1 MNAPEMHTEVM
12 ELARAKLVASR
23 AIDSSYDTFPRI
35 ARMAVL
41 DVQLS
46 LDYEPRREKVQIEE
60 AGLVES
66 HMRIAYSI
74 PNDREY
80 LRSGYPSEP
89 LLAEAA
95 ARQLWKWRTQDP
107 FVVVNTLTNI
117 LDTGLLD
124 RGELGELTGRHL
136 LLDAYH
142 QAVELEQRGRPEKTP
157 PISVPAVVL
166 SPSLICYTMM
176 GARRWFLTALRTISM
191 GSLFERHSR
200 MLSFVS
206 LTSGKWRMIL
216 A

>member
-1 MNAPEMHTEVM
+1 MNAPEMHTEVI
-12 ELARAKLVASR
+12 ELARAKLVASH
-23 AIDSSYDTFPRI
+23 AIDSSYDTFPCV
-35 ARMAVL
+35 AHMAVL

-46 LDYEPRREKVQIEE
+46 LDYEPCREKVQVEE

-80 LRSGYPSEP
+80 LQSGYPSEP

-95 ARQLWKWRTQDP
+95 ARQLWKWRMQDP

-124 RGELGELTGRHL
+124 HGVIPKRH
-136 LLDAYH
+136 
-142 QAVELEQRGRPEKTP
+142 P

-166 SPSLICYTMM
+166 SPLLRCYTMM
-176 GARRWFLTALRTISM
+176 GAWRRFLTALWTISM
-191 GSLFERHSR
+191 GSLFETHSR
-200 MLSFVS
+200 TLSFVS
-206 LTSGKWRMIL
+206 LTSEKWQMIL

>member
-12 ELARAKLVASR
+12 ELVRAKLVASR
-23 AIDSSYDTFPRI
+23 AIDSSYDTFPRV

-95 ARQLWKWRTQDP
+95 ARQLWKWRTHPHQHP
-107 FVVVNTLTNI
+107 RYWLARSRRI
-117 LDTGLLD
+117 
-124 RGELGELTGRHL
+124 RR
-136 LLDAYH
+136 AY
-142 QAVELEQRGRPEKTP
+142 GTP
-157 PISVPAVVL
+157 SAP
-166 SPSLICYTMM
+166 
-176 GARRWFLTALRTISM
+176 
-191 GSLFERHSR
+191 
-200 MLSFVS
+200 
-206 LTSGKWRMIL
+206 
-216 A
+216 

>member
-23 AIDSSYDTFPRI
+23 AIDSSYDTLPRV

-107 FVVVNTLTNI
+107 FVVVNTLTTI

-124 RGELGELTGRHL
+124 RGELGELMQSTTVL
-136 LLDAYH
+136 KCSY
-142 QAVELEQRGRPEKTP
+142 RG
-157 PISVPAVVL
+157 
-166 SPSLICYTMM
+166 SPRKPL
-176 GARRWFLTALRTISM
+176 
-191 GSLFERHSR
+191 
-200 MLSFVS
+200 
-206 LTSGKWRMIL
+206 
-216 A
+216 